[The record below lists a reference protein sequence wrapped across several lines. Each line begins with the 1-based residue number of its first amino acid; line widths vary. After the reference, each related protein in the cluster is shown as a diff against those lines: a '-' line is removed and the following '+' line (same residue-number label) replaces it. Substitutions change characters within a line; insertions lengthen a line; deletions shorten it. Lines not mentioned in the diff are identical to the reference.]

1 MPTVVNDLILEP
13 KAMPPDTQE
22 AKSGGAGGSGGTPPP
37 SPDLARQVK
46 QIEQLCHER
55 SMRLC
60 AH

>member
-1 MPTVVNDLILEP
+1 MPTVVNDMILEP
-13 KAMPPDTQE
+13 KAMPPDQQ
-22 AKSGGAGGSGGTPPP
+22 AAPGGGSSGGGGPPPP

-46 QIEQLCHER
+46 QIERLCHER